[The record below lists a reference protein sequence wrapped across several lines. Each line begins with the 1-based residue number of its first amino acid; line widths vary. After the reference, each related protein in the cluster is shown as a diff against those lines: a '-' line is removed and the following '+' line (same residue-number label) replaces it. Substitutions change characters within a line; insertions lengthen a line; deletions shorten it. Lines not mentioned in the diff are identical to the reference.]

1 MTETP
6 EYIVLKKQN
15 NFEIRKYPEM
25 IKAEVQVA
33 ESDYKSAAEK
43 GFRILAGYI
52 FGNNTSREKVEMT
65 TPVHVASSQQIAMTT
80 PVTITGGDK
89 FTVAFIMPAVYTIET
104 LPIPGDQ
111 SIRFN
116 VVPEQQMSATRFSG
130 YFKKE
135 TIEKHKELL
144 RQWLDQLDLKTEGDF
159 IIAGYNPPWVPG
171 FLSRT
176 EILIKITTIPD
187 PS

>member
-33 ESDYKSAAEK
+33 ETDYKSAAEK

-80 PVTITGGDK
+80 PVTITRGDK
-89 FTVAFIMPAVYTIET
+89 FTVAFIMPTVYTIET

-116 VVPEQQMSATRFSG
+116 VVPEQQMSAIRFSG
-130 YFKKE
+130 YFKRKRSRSIKNFCVSGSISWISKRKVISSSPAIIHPGCQDFFPE
-135 TIEKHKELL
+135 T
-144 RQWLDQLDLKTEGDF
+144 RF
-159 IIAGYNPPWVPG
+159 
-171 FLSRT
+171 
-176 EILIKITTIPD
+176 
-187 PS
+187 